1 MNYHDTLNNIYVNF
15 TGLADDSFEQTEEY
29 FAVLRGR
36 LAEIDGAVEGLVAV
50 LCDPEGRCCI
60 NGSEADRRIVDAA
73 LDKLKSTALTERQQ
87 HIKRIEEL
95 ETRLEVSAEH
105 EHDGIFCRD
114 ETIRLQDK
122 RIEELEGA
130 LREIAGMRPDN
141 DLYYSC
147 ECWIEAEKALSTN
160 DKG

>member
-1 MNYHDTLNNIYVNF
+1 MSDITQEILDECKKVSVKMHRM
-15 TGLADDSFEQTEEY
+15 FE
-29 FAVLRGR
+29 
-36 LAEIDGAVEGLVAV
+36 
-50 LCDPEGRCCI
+50 
-60 NGSEADRRIVDAA
+60 
-73 LDKLKSTALTERQQ
+73 ERQQ

-95 ETRLEVSAEH
+95 ETRLEVSLEH

-122 RIEELEGA
+122 RIEELDGA